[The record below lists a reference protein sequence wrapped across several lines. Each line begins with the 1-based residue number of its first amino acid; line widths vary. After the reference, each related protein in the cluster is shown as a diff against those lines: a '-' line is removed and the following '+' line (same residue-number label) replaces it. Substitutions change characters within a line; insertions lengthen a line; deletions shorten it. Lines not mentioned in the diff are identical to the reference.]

1 MTVVHIFTDGGS
13 RGNPGP
19 AASAF
24 MALVKSDGKER
35 ILRKMGRRIGRAT
48 NNQAE
53 YRAMIM
59 ALEWALSRGFKDLV
73 LHSDSELMVKQIRG
87 EYAVRSPRVKDLH
100 RRVMELLKATRFDIK
115 HHRREERHISV
126 CDSLVNKALDGS

>member
-1 MTVVHIFTDGGS
+1 
-13 RGNPGP
+13 
-19 AASAF
+19 
-24 MALVKSDGKER
+24 MALVVIDGRER

-73 LHSDSELMVKQIRG
+73 LHSDSQLMVRQIKG
-87 EYAVRSPRVKDLH
+87 EYSVRSPRVRDLH
-100 RRVMELLKATRFDIK
+100 SRVMDLLKGTRFDIK
-115 HHRREERHISV
+115 HHGREERHITT
-126 CDSLVNKALDGS
+126 CDSLVNKALDDS